1 MNLRA
6 ASRLV
11 LMPAALGLLLAA
23 CQPQAPEEAA
33 AAPVAQAPAADETVV
48 DEPALDPAAPVDEAS
63 AEAVAGQP
71 VEPPA
76 SGDAP
81 QAPVAPVPPAAGGVV
96 FATEGE
102 HYDLIPGGQPFEPL
116 DGKIEVVEVFNY
128 VCPACAMFQPL
139 VNTWKARLGP
149 DVRFTYVP
157 APFGGNWDPFVRA
170 YYTAEAMGIAD
181 KSHDGIF
188 KAIHVDRSLKG
199 ERGTDSAQ
207 DIARV
212 YAQYGADPAQF
223 ASTMASF
230 TVNAKFGRAKQYIAQ
245 QRANSTPTMI
255 VNGRYRIKARN
266 FETMLENTDRVI
278 SQVRA
283 GG

>member
-1 MNLRA
+1 HGLRCTLRPPRSRKPPMNLRA

-33 AAPVAQAPAADETVV
+33 AAPVSPAPAAPAEAVA
-48 DEPALDPAAPVDEAS
+48 DEPALDPAAPADEAS
-63 AEAVAGQP
+63 ADADADAGL
-71 VEPPA
+71 PA
-76 SGDAP
+76 GTPAPGD
-81 QAPVAPVPPAAGGVV
+81 APVAPAAPVAGGVR
-96 FATEGE
+96 FAIEGE

-181 KSHDGIF
+181 RSHDGIF

-207 DIARV
+207 DIA
-212 YAQYGADPAQF
+212 
-223 ASTMASF
+223 
-230 TVNAKFGRAKQYIAQ
+230 
-245 QRANSTPTMI
+245 
-255 VNGRYRIKARN
+255 
-266 FETMLENTDRVI
+266 
-278 SQVRA
+278 
-283 GG
+283 